1 MSGLYHHA
9 IAMNDAEIRLQP
21 AGVAGIVADTAATS
35 FTMISEPKVGA
46 LLAVLAASKP
56 GGRFLEL
63 GTGTG
68 HGTAWL
74 LAGMDGA
81 STLETVDTDAH
92 VVDVARRYLGA
103 DRRLTFHVMDGA
115 TFLTTAGRGPFD
127 VIYADAW
134 PGKFSH
140 LDEALALLRPGGI
153 YVIDDL
159 LPQPNWPEGHA
170 PKVPALID
178 DLERRGEFV
187 TVRLAWA
194 SGLMLV
200 VRRA

>member
-1 MSGLYHHA
+1 MDDAQTHRQPPGL
-9 IAMNDAEIRLQP
+9 
-21 AGVAGIVADTAATS
+21 AGIVADTAAMN
-35 FTMISEPKVGA
+35 FTMISEAKVGA
-46 LLAVLAASKP
+46 LLSMLAAAKP
-56 GGRFLEL
+56 GGRLLEL

-68 HGTAWL
+68 HGAAWL
-74 LAGMDGA
+74 LAGMDTT
-81 STLETVDTDAH
+81 STLDTVDTDAN
-92 VVDVARRYLGA
+92 VVDVARRHLGG
-103 DRRLTFHVMDGA
+103 DRRVTFHVMDGA
-115 TFLTTAGRGPFD
+115 AFLTSGGRDPYD
-127 VIYADAW
+127 LIYADAW

-170 PKVPALID
+170 PKVPVLIND
-178 DLERRGEFV
+178 IERRTELA